1 MEGQSHQST
10 IYPTLLSFSG
20 AIKSVFSGSVYLST
34 HSLPTSL
41 CVHFPQT
48 YMQKLSSCLW
58 TPILKSQQGDSDG
71 LSVGEVSIPG
81 PVSCGREVGRVVQ
94 TWLPAL
100 HTGGLDC
107 PSGVVPGVGQSCPL
121 SVSVPDLYSM
131 VSRVYHLECFQLQ
144 VTEYSTNRG
153 LTIKS
158 FDFLTPQV
166 VFRAGVLGL
175 ACGSAWSSRS
185 RIFPS
190 LLFLCLS
197 LSLHDCK
204 RAVAA
209 PGITPSQGP
218 IQSRKQQSSPPAS
231 IFFLNP

>member
-1 MEGQSHQST
+1 M
-10 IYPTLLSFSG
+10 
-20 AIKSVFSGSVYLST
+20 
-34 HSLPTSL
+34 
-41 CVHFPQT
+41 
-48 YMQKLSSCLW
+48 
-58 TPILKSQQGDSDG
+58 
-71 LSVGEVSIPG
+71 
-81 PVSCGREVGRVVQ
+81 VQ

-197 LSLHDCK
+197 FSLHDCK

-231 IFFLNP
+231 IFFFKSLEIPSYVSLVSNIDPRESEKVSAIFSFCDRREISSGRKKEEGSGCRIGSQQCLPW